1 MGVPMTPILQANREA
16 VAELCRRYGVERLDV
31 FGSATRTDFDPDQSD
46 IDLVVRFRD
55 TRLPGYADRYLGLV
69 EALEQLLG
77 RHVDLI
83 TERSL
88 RNPVF
93 IKSVAEDRQQ
103 LYAA

>member
-1 MGVPMTPILQANREA
+1 MSPILEAKRTA

-31 FGSATRTDFDPDQSD
+31 FGSAAREDFDPRRSD
-46 IDLVVRFRD
+46 FDFVVRFGA
-55 TRLPGYADRYLGLV
+55 TREAGYAVRYL
-69 EALEQLLG
+69 EFAEHLEKLLE
-77 RHVDLI
+77 RRIDLI

-93 IKSVAEDRQQ
+93 IKSIAADRRQ